1 MNENQFLVTTVIVG
15 VLIGSVLPIVF
26 VYIKNKHT
34 DEYLAKFYSSCNQLR
49 DYVHSCNSK
58 AEVTEL
64 MDDISDLRWSYMELI
79 PHAVLDKEIQLLNV
93 LLNKKAK
100 KIM

>member
-1 MNENQFLVTTVIVG
+1 MNENQLVVTTVIIG
-15 VLIGSVLPIVF
+15 ILIGSVLPIVF
-26 VYIKNKHT
+26 LYIKNKHT
-34 DEYLAKFYSSCNQLR
+34 DEYLDKFYSSCNKVR
-49 DYVHSCNSK
+49 EYIHSCNSK
-58 AEVTEL
+58 AEVSEL
-64 MDDISDLRWSYMELI
+64 IDDISDLRWSYMELI